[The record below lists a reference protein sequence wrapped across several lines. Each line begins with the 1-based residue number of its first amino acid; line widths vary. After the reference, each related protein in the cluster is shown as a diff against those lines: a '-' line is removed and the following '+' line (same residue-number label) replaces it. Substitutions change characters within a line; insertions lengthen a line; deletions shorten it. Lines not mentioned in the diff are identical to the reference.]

1 MSALH
6 SAHYF
11 QQQELARA
19 LARPCPFS
27 PDDWIAVRGGVCVVV
42 CERERAGG
50 GVKRDGRRG
59 A

>member
-6 SAHYF
+6 STHYF

-19 LARPCPFS
+19 LARPCPFP
-27 PDDWIAVRGGVCVVV
+27 PDHWIAVRGGVCV
-42 CERERAGG
+42 RERAGG